1 MPGSGSSPRVR
12 GRLLPAGERRA
23 RFRLIPACA
32 GQTSTAPDLRGS
44 KRAHPRVCGAD
55 PTLRQMA
62 SMSTG
67 SSPRVRGRQGFRWGD
82 QCRAGLIP
90 ACAGQTARRRAFP
103 GWCRAHPRVCGAD
116 KPGCKA
122 GQSPSGSSPR
132 VRGRRCR
139 QLVLADRGGLIPA
152 CAGQTAKPPPHKR
165 GLMTHPRVCGADG
178 RDLPEGRSDR
188 GSSPRVRG
196 RRSSLI
202 RLSPAW
208 GLIPACA
215 GQTGALVT
223 GGAHAGAHPRVC
235 GADCEHGGCSSGVFR
250 LIPAC
255 AGQTVLLEH
264 R

>member
-1 MPGSGSSPRVR
+1 MCGADSYVKPAVEFYEGSSPRVRGRPPRSAASSQQSGLIPACAGQTNGVQIKLLEPPGSSPRVR
-12 GRLLPAGERRA
+12 GRLDLPPVDQLSP
-23 RFRLIPACA
+23 RLIPACA
-32 GQTSTAPDLRGS
+32 GQTSRGS
-44 KRAHPRVCGAD
+44 PPILSSRAHPRVCGAD

-152 CAGQTAKPPPHKR
+152 CAGQTDVTYQK
-165 GLMTHPRVCGADG
+165 G
-178 RDLPEGRSDR
+178 DL
-188 GSSPRVRG
+188 
-196 RRSSLI
+196 I
-202 RLSPAW
+202 
-208 GLIPACA
+208 
-215 GQTGALVT
+215 
-223 GGAHAGAHPRVC
+223 GAHPRVC
-235 GADCEHGGCSSGVFR
+235 GAD
-250 LIPAC
+250 
-255 AGQTVLLEH
+255 GQA
-264 R
+264 